1 MVEIFQNIRKIY
13 DFARPC
19 EELSAHVEF
28 FAESSAE
35 RTQQY
40 FPNEN
45 FTVKM
50 FASWTPTFYINLG
63 VPYYINLKGRNT
75 LVKADEDILILRSG
89 TVQRYNQPSDNIFTV
104 KFYPGGLEAI
114 LGISQIAVTDQIIN
128 LRQVLPTSL
137 LDALKKPVCFAER
150 IQLVEQFL
158 LKAYQ
163 AKTNKDHYITIVND
177 AIGEFSGGGMQL
189 NTSVVAERLFISS
202 KTINRYFHR
211 VIGIPPKSYFS
222 ILRARTALSA
232 FVNSQKAFVPYDFG
246 YYDMS
251 HFRKEIKQFTGQ
263 TLTDRKL

>member
-13 DFARPC
+13 DFAQPC

-35 RTQQY
+35 RTQHY
-40 FPNEN
+40 FLNES

-63 VPYYINLKGRNT
+63 VPYYIDLKDRSS
-75 LVKADEDILILRSG
+75 LIKANEDILILRNS
-89 TVQRYNQPSDNIFTV
+89 TVQRFNQPSDNIFTV

-114 LGISQIAVTDQIIN
+114 LGISQIAIADQIIN
-128 LRQVLPTSL
+128 LRRILPASL

-163 AKTNKDHYITIVND
+163 AKTSKDHYITMVND
-177 AIGEFSGGGMQL
+177 AIGEFSEGGMQL
-189 NTSVVAERLFISS
+189 NTSAVAERLFISS

-211 VIGIPPKSYFS
+211 VIGISPKSYFS
-222 ILRARTALSA
+222 ILRVRTALSA
-232 FVNSQKAFVPYDFG
+232 FVNSQKAFTPFDFG

-251 HFRKEIKQFTGQ
+251 HFRKDIKQFTGQ
-263 TLTDRKL
+263 TLADLKL